1 MDGGAMNLSL
11 HGIVGRD
18 GFERTIDVDVQ
29 SGEVLAITGANG
41 SGKSTILH
49 TIAGL
54 VPLIDGVLTCKGTT
68 WDAPKQGTWVEPEDR
83 SCAVVFQDVRL
94 FPHMNVIG
102 NVSYGLRAR
111 GTKKRDAHGL
121 ATEVLSQ
128 VGLSGFGDR
137 KTTELSGGERQ
148 RVALARALVL
158 KPLVLL
164 LDEPFAAVDAESRHG
179 LRVLLGE
186 VIRSFGGSTI
196 LVSHDMSD
204 VESLASARLAL

>member
-1 MDGGAMNLSL
+1 
-11 HGIVGRD
+11 
-18 GFERTIDVDVQ
+18 
-29 SGEVLAITGANG
+29 
-41 SGKSTILH
+41 
-49 TIAGL
+49 
-54 VPLIDGVLTCKGTT
+54 
-68 WDAPKQGTWVEPEDR
+68 
-83 SCAVVFQDVRL
+83 VVFQDVRL
-94 FPHMNVIG
+94 FPHMNVIA
-102 NVSYGLRAR
+102 NVSYGLHAR

-128 VGLSGFGDR
+128 VGLADFSHR

-158 KPLVLL
+158 KPQVLL

-186 VIRSFGGSTI
+186 VTRSFGGSTI
-196 LVSHDMSD
+196 LVSHDMAD

>member
-1 MDGGAMNLSL
+1 MNLSL

-18 GFERTIDVDVQ
+18 GFERTIDFDLQ
-29 SGEVLAITGANG
+29 SGEVLAVTGANG
-41 SGKSTILH
+41 SGKSTIVH

-54 VPLIDGVLTCKGTT
+54 VPLIDGTLSCNGTM
-68 WDAPKQGTWVEPEDR
+68 WDAPKQRVWVEPENR

-94 FPHMNVIG
+94 FPHMNVIE

-111 GTKKRDAHGL
+111 GTKKHDAHAL
-121 ATEVLSQ
+121 AAEVLSQ
-128 VGLSGFGDR
+128 VGLTGFGNR

-148 RVALARALVL
+148 RVALARVLVL
-158 KPLVLL
+158 KPQVLL

-186 VIRSFGGSTI
+186 VMRSFGGSTI
-196 LVSHDMSD
+196 LVSHDMAD

>member
-1 MDGGAMNLSL
+1 MNLSM
-11 HGIVGRD
+11 HGIVGRE
-18 GFERTIDVDVQ
+18 GFKRTIDFDLQ
-29 SGEVLAITGANG
+29 PGEVLAITGTNG
-41 SGKSTILH
+41 SGKSTIVH

-54 VPLIDGVLTCKGTT
+54 VPLIDGVLSCKGTT
-68 WDAPKQGTWVEPEDR
+68 WDAPKQREWVEPEDR

-94 FPHMNVIG
+94 FPHMNVIA

-111 GTKKRDAHGL
+111 GIKKRDAHGL
-121 ATEVLSQ
+121 STEALSQ
-128 VGLSGFGDR
+128 VGLANFGHR
-137 KTTELSGGERQ
+137 NTTELSGGERQ
-148 RVALARALVL
+148 RVALARALVS
-158 KPLVLL
+158 KPQVLL

-196 LVSHDMSD
+196 LVSHDMAD

>member
-1 MDGGAMNLSL
+1 MNLSL

-158 KPLVLL
+158 KPQVLL

>member
-1 MDGGAMNLSL
+1 MNLSL
-11 HGIVGRD
+11 HGIVGRE
-18 GFERTIDVDVQ
+18 GFERTIDFDLQ
-29 SGEVLAITGANG
+29 PGEVLAITGANG
-41 SGKSTILH
+41 SGKSTIVH

-54 VPLIDGVLTCKGTT
+54 VPLIDGVLSCNGTT
-68 WDAPKQGTWVEPEDR
+68 LDAPKQREWVEPEDR

-94 FPHMNVIG
+94 FPHMNVIA

-128 VGLSGFGDR
+128 VGLVDFGHR

-158 KPLVLL
+158 KPRVLL

-186 VIRSFGGSTI
+186 VMRSFGGSTI
-196 LVSHDMSD
+196 LVSHDMAD

>member
-1 MDGGAMNLSL
+1 MNLSL
-11 HGIVGRD
+11 HGIVGRE
-18 GFERTIDVDVQ
+18 GFQRTIDFELQ
-29 SGEVLAITGANG
+29 PGEVLAVTGANG
-41 SGKSTILH
+41 SGKSTIVH

-54 VPLIDGVLTCKGTT
+54 VPLIDGSLSCDGTT
-68 WDAPKQGTWVEPEDR
+68 WDAPKQREWVEPEDR

-94 FPHMNVIG
+94 FPHMNVIA

-111 GTKKRDAHGL
+111 GTKKSGAHAL
-121 ATEVLSQ
+121 AAEVLSQ

-148 RVALARALVL
+148 RVALARALVM
-158 KPLVLL
+158 KPQVLL

-196 LVSHDMSD
+196 LVSHDMAD
-204 VESLASARLAL
+204 VESLASARLGL

>member
-1 MDGGAMNLSL
+1 MSLSL
-11 HGIVGRD
+11 HGIVGRE
-18 GFERTIDVDVQ
+18 GFERTIDFDLQ
-29 SGEVLAITGANG
+29 PGEVLAVTGANG
-41 SGKSTILH
+41 SGKSTIVH

-54 VPLIDGVLTCKGTT
+54 VPLIDGVLSCKATT
-68 WDAPKQGTWVEPEDR
+68 WDAPKQHEWVEPEDR

-94 FPHMNVIG
+94 FPHMNVIA

-148 RVALARALVL
+148 RVALARALVVR
-158 KPLVLL
+158 PQVLL
-164 LDEPFAAVDAESRHG
+164 LDEPFAAVDAESRHS

-186 VIRSFGGSTI
+186 VMRSFGGSTI
-196 LVSHDMSD
+196 LVSHDMAD

>member
-1 MDGGAMNLSL
+1 MNLSL